1 MTFGVEFHSQIK
13 LSIKGQDIFS
23 HAMSQM
29 YVPRTHPQESNKG
42 CAPPQKGVCECT
54 EDKRKAK
61 VRLENASDTCLE
73 N

>member
-1 MTFGVEFHSQIK
+1 MTFGMEFHSQIK

-23 HAMSQM
+23 HAMPQI
-29 YVPRTHPQESNKG
+29 YVPRTHPQESTKG
-42 CAPPQKGVCECT
+42 YTPPQKAVCECT
-54 EDKRKAK
+54 EERYKTK